1 MKLHHIGIVVDDIE
15 KFFGPLTNFLKIHE
29 KLIPLEN
36 KSQKINY
43 IFLPIGNISIEL
55 IQPIS
60 EISPINNFSKKGGGL
75 HHIAFE
81 VENIETTL
89 SYLKSKGGK
98 ILFQPEIGFENRMIS
113 FVFMNSFPC
122 KIIELVS
129 KNME

>member
-60 EISPINNFSKKGGGL
+60 EISPIKNFSKKGGGL

-81 VENIETTL
+81 VDNIETTL

-129 KNME
+129 KNIE